1 MRIAMTPPAKTE
13 AEETLR
19 LPSERTS
26 WTVIF
31 GVLFGLVLF
40 SGILAASALYTAP
53 VLISDW
59 QVRDTAQP
67 VPRARV
73 ADGKCNAKL
82 VIHICNATLTLS
94 TPRGS
99 TTRRVNYVFSGP
111 QAANFDLVVM
121 ADPAR
126 PDIVTTNLGLDRLWN
141 RTITLLVID
150 GAILT
155 CIVGALVSI
164 IRNGRAAFRV
174 AM

>member
-1 MRIAMTPPAKTE
+1 MTPPAKTE

-59 QVRDTAQP
+59 QVRETAQP

-99 TTRRVNYVFSGP
+99 TTRR
-111 QAANFDLVVM
+111 
-121 ADPAR
+121 
-126 PDIVTTNLGLDRLWN
+126 
-141 RTITLLVID
+141 
-150 GAILT
+150 
-155 CIVGALVSI
+155 
-164 IRNGRAAFRV
+164 
-174 AM
+174 